1 MRGNELFN
9 HNDRVFRADHGK
21 DSGDDFGLPKT
32 GSSSTGGGGSKPG
45 SAQKTPVQPPKKKSS
60 GAGIFLAI
68 IFLAI
73 IIFVVYWFLI
83 RKPPVKVEP
92 VVQQDTTTVQP
103 IDTVMVTEPEPMAVD
118 TVQELSEPSQ
128 IATINSRTGR
138 YYVVISAS
146 IDSDLANDYAMKL
159 SQQGVQCT
167 ILSPP
172 IERKGYFKLSVADFE
187 TLAEASTK
195 MEELKGTF
203 GSEIWVLKY

>member
-45 SAQKTPVQPPKKKSS
+45 SAQKTPVQAPKKKSS

-92 VVQQDTTTVQP
+92 VVQQDTTAIQP
-103 IDTVMVTEPEPMAVD
+103 IDTTVVEPEPVAVD
-118 TVQELSEPSQ
+118 TIQEHPAPSQ

-167 ILSPP
+167 IVGPP
-172 IERKGYFKLSVADFE
+172 IERKGYYKLSVADFE
-187 TLAEASTK
+187 SLAEASTK
-195 MEELKGTF
+195 MEELKGTY